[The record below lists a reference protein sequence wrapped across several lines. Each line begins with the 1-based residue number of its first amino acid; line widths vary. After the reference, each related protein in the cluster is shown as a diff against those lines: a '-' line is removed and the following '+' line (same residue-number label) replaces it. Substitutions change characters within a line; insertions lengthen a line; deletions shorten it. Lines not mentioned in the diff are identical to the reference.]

1 MVAPVG
7 RATAPSP
14 AAPGRARS
22 RAAHKAKTRRPVHAA
37 PVARRTAA
45 PRKPAPLVRS
55 LTVTPVATPA
65 RDPVEV
71 AARDSSRG
79 LLAIVGA
86 VLLALAAAGAAVL
99 RHTAPRV
106 LP

>member
-1 MVAPVG
+1 M
-7 RATAPSP
+7 
-14 AAPGRARS
+14 
-22 RAAHKAKTRRPVHAA
+22 
-37 PVARRTAA
+37 
-45 PRKPAPLVRS
+45 
-55 LTVTPVATPA
+55 PA

-79 LLAIVGA
+79 LLAIAGA

-99 RHTAPRV
+99 RHAAPRV